1 MLLFVGFFTMMI
13 GVLFGAGYS
22 HYRYRVRNNR
32 YYERLFAV
40 ASPVA
45 PHPEVSD
52 LPTYN
57 AYAFPA
63 LTLAMICLLLPV
75 SLSI

>member
-1 MLLFVGFFTMMI
+1 MI

-32 YYERLFAV
+32 YYERLFA
-40 ASPVA
+40 AAGSA
-45 PHPEVSD
+45 EPHSEASD

-63 LTLAMICLLLPV
+63 LTVAMTCLLLPI
-75 SLSI
+75 SLAI